1 MIAAIP
7 RKTGSSWCEIL
18 VGTAHHA
25 PPAVSHQNRIK
36 EVSDEKTAILHDD
49 MHTGVAAFGL

>member
-7 RKTGSSWCEIL
+7 RKIGSSWCEIL

-25 PPAVSHQNRIK
+25 PPLYLT
-36 EVSDEKTAILHDD
+36 KTE
-49 MHTGVAAFGL
+49 